1 MHREFDFF
9 CTRLQTLKDLRGKEV
24 VDTWC
29 QAARD
34 GHVRDV
40 VRQLLEDHYD
50 PGYAN
55 STHRNYAQFNQA
67 LAVTVEDISLT
78 ALKTV
83 AQRLM
88 SLVTQPK

>member
-1 MHREFDFF
+1 
-9 CTRLQTLKDLRGKEV
+9 
-24 VDTWC
+24 
-29 QAARD
+29 
-34 GHVRDV
+34 V

-88 SLVTQPK
+88 SLVAQLK